1 MAATGSC
8 VFHGG
13 VFLALRRDWM
23 SSNGS
28 FKSGPIGI
36 PNARRL
42 AVSATSM
49 DQVASTSSP
58 EITATSSAME
68 SNVFGKGRFEKN
80 HEHAATKI
88 VGVGGENG
96 SRSNFGW
103 EDMEVRKSL
112 KDYFEQS
119 VELIRS
125 DGGPP
130 RWFSPLECGS
140 RMDNS
145 PLLLF
150 LPGLDGVGLG
160 LIKHH
165 QKLGKIFDV
174 WCLHIPVR
182 DRTPFTELLKLV
194 EKTVKDEHRRSPKKP
209 IYLAGESLGA
219 CLALSVAACNPHIDI
234 VLILSNPATCFSK
247 SPLQPVVSLLELM
260 PESLQVSL
268 PYILNLLKGD
278 TSRRPLEIVELIL
291 QQIISELSQDL
302 GALSSHLSVLADIL
316 PVETLIWKLK
326 MLKSA
331 SADSNSR
338 LHAVK
343 AQTLI
348 LCSGRDLLLPSIEEG
363 RRLSQ
368 FLPKCEIRRFSDNG
382 HFLFLENGVDL
393 AATIRGAS
401 FYRRSQK
408 LDFVSD
414 FIPPSPAEFT
424 KIFKDYRLIDLVT
437 SPVLFSTLEDGK
449 IVRGLAG
456 IPEEGPVLFVGYHML
471 LGLEL
476 APMVGQFFKEKNIIL
491 RGMAHPMM
499 FVKVKEGSLPELASY
514 DSFRMMGAV
523 PVTAQNLYKLLSSKA
538 HVLLYPGGVREA
550 LHRKGE
556 EYRLFW
562 PEQSEFIRMAARFG
576 AKIVPF
582 GVVGEDDFG
591 EVVFDYEDL
600 IKIPY
605 FKNQIE
611 ALTSEAVRLRADM
624 KGEVANQ
631 AVHLPGILPKLPG
644 RFYYYFGK
652 PFDTEGQK
660 EELRDR
666 EKAHELYLQV
676 KGEVENCLAYLQS
689 KRESDPYRRLWDRLA
704 YQAKHGFTS
713 EVPTFEI

>member
-1 MAATGSC
+1 MAATGAC
-8 VFHGG
+8 VFHGSL
-13 VFLALRRDWM
+13 FSPLRRHRT
-23 SSNGS
+23 SSIGT
-28 FKSGPIGI
+28 FKSAPIAI
-36 PNARRL
+36 PNAPRL
-42 AVSATSM
+42 AVSTTSM
-49 DQVASTSSP
+49 DRVASSSLPETTSTSSVTDLFGNARFDKTY
-58 EITATSSAME
+58 ENATTA
-68 SNVFGKGRFEKN
+68 
-80 HEHAATKI
+80 I
-88 VGVGGENG
+88 VGVGGAENG
-96 SRSNFGW
+96 TRFNS
-103 EDMEVRKSL
+103 EVRWSL

-125 DGGPP
+125 DSGPP
-130 RWFSPLECGS
+130 RWFSPLESGS

-150 LPGLDGVGLG
+150 LPGIDGVGLG

-165 QKLGKIFDV
+165 ERLGKIFDV

-194 EKTVKDEHRRSPKKP
+194 EKTVKDEHRHSPKKP

-219 CLALSVAACNPHIDI
+219 CLALSVAARNPHIDI
-234 VLILSNPATCFSK
+234 VLILSNPATSFSK
-247 SPLQPVVSLLELM
+247 SPLQPVITLLEFM

-268 PYILNLLKGD
+268 PYILNLPKGD
-278 TSRRPLEIVELIL
+278 TSRLPLASVGDIL
-291 QQIISELSQDL
+291 QRIVGELSQDL
-302 GALSSHLSVLADIL
+302 AALSTHLSVLADIL

-348 LCSGRDLLLPSIEEG
+348 LCSGRDQLLPSMEEG
-363 RRLSQ
+363 ERLRQ
-368 FLPKCEIRRFSDNG
+368 FLPKCEIRRFSING
-382 HFLFLENGVDL
+382 HFLFLEDGLDL

-401 FYRRSQK
+401 FYRRSQH
-408 LDFVSD
+408 LDYVSD
-414 FIPPSPAEFT
+414 FIPPSPAEFR
-424 KIFKDYRLIDLVT
+424 KIFEDFRFVNFAT

-456 IPEEGPVLFVGYHML
+456 IPEEGPVLLVGYHML

-476 APMVGQFFKEKNIIL
+476 APMVGQFFEEKNIIL

-499 FVKVKEGSLPELASY
+499 FIKTKEGRLPDLASY

-523 PVTAQNLYKLLSSKA
+523 PVTAKNFYKLLSSKA
-538 HVLLYPGGVREA
+538 HVLLYPGGMREA

-556 EYRLFW
+556 EYKLFW

-582 GVVGEDDFG
+582 GVVGEDDIS
-591 EVVFDYEDL
+591 EMVFDYEDQM
-600 IKIPY
+600 KIPL
-605 FKNQIE
+605 FKKQIE
-611 ALTSEAVRLRADM
+611 ELTSEAVRLRADM
-624 KGEVANQ
+624 NGEVANQ
-631 AVHLPGILPKLPG
+631 DVHFPGILPKLPG

-652 PFDTEGQK
+652 PFETKGRK

-666 EKAHELYLQV
+666 ENAHKLYLQV
-676 KGEVENCLAYLQS
+676 KGEVENCLAYLTN
-689 KRESDPYRRLWDRLA
+689 KREDDPYRHLWPRLA

-713 EVPTFEI
+713 EIPTFEI